1 MKKKDIERRKKFIL
15 ELLGDPIYKPM
26 RLREISTL
34 LRLSKEEKRDLYDVL
49 DELCYEGKVSVDNK
63 GRYEKY
69 FAVGGEIGLVDGT
82 KLNVW
87 FLKGTFSYPQ
97 EQAKTEDAST
107 DTNGMSLTFNAV
119 RTIFEFAGKGS
130 CKRVV
135 MDTGVSEMNESKDF
149 FEQVVTPANVGT
161 LVKKKVNK

>member
-63 GRYEKY
+63 GRYEKVKGKWKKKKDDRY
-69 FAVGGEIGLVDGT
+69 YDDRREEYGADHGKKKKEIGRAHV
-82 KLNVW
+82 
-87 FLKGTFSYPQ
+87 
-97 EQAKTEDAST
+97 
-107 DTNGMSLTFNAV
+107 
-119 RTIFEFAGKGS
+119 
-130 CKRVV
+130 
-135 MDTGVSEMNESKDF
+135 
-149 FEQVVTPANVGT
+149 
-161 LVKKKVNK
+161 